1 MIIGKTKEEVS
12 KQRLEY
18 IQSLRRDG
26 FPKFAWLP
34 VKLQNGQYVW
44 LERYWSFLISHPY
57 DIRELSMRNI
67 RKQAKFEKYT
77 RAEATIKKLT
87 QE

>member
-12 KQRLEY
+12 KQRLEH

-34 VKLQNGQYVW
+34 VKLENGQYVW
-44 LERYWSFLISHPY
+44 LERYWSFLISHFY
-57 DIRELSMRNI
+57 DIKELSIKNI
-67 RKQAKFEKYT
+67 KKKAKFAKYT

-87 QE
+87 QG